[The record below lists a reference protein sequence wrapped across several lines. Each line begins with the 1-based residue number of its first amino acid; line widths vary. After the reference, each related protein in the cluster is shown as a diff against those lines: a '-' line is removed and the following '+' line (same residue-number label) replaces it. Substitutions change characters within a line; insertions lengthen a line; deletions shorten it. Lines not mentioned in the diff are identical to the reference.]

1 MDSQEVKRQVCF
13 SRKVKKFSGIVKH
26 RIYLIRL
33 ETVLEEAESIKLKF
47 VKVLGYKV

>member
-1 MDSQEVKRQVCF
+1 MDSREVNIQVCI
-13 SRKVKKFSGIVKH
+13 SRKVKKFSEIMKL

-47 VKVLGYKV
+47 VKVLG

>member
-1 MDSQEVKRQVCF
+1 MVSQEVKRQVCF

-33 ETVLEEAESIKLKF
+33 ETVLEEVGNIMLKF
-47 VKVLGYKV
+47 VKVPG